1 MNEPSSTA
9 PANDS
14 EPAAS
19 AAPEGSASGAEGPE
33 ARIAALEAE
42 LVAAKDQALRALAE
56 AENVRRRTQKDAED
70 ARKFAVATFARDL
83 LAVADNLGRALQAI
97 PPEKRAGGELATLHA
112 GIELT
117 ERELASILERNG
129 IRPVD
134 PKGERFDPNLHQ
146 AMFEVEDPNVPP
158 GTVLQVIARGY
169 TIHGRLLRPAM
180 VGVAKAAT
188 GQAQGQ
194 AVDTK
199 A

>member
-1 MNEPSSTA
+1 MNEQPTTA

-14 EPAAS
+14 EQAPETASAAS
-19 AAPEGSASGAEGPE
+19 AGPE
-33 ARIAALEAE
+33 SRIAALEAE
-42 LVAAKDQALRALAE
+42 LAGAKDQALRALAE
-56 AENVRRRTQKDAED
+56 AENVRRRTQKDADD

-97 PPEKRAGGELATLHA
+97 PPEKRAGGELATLYS

-117 ERELASILERNG
+117 ERELASAMERNG
-129 IRPVD
+129 IKPVD

-146 AMFEVEDPNVPP
+146 AMFEVEDSTAAP

-180 VGVAKAAT
+180 VGVAKAASA
-188 GQAQGQ
+188 QAQGQ